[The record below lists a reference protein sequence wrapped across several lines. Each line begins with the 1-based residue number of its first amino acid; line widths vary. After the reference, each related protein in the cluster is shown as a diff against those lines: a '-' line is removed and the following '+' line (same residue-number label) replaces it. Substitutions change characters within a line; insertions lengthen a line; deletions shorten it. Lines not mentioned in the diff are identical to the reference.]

1 VGQVVAVVVE
11 VTLLVIQEEQVIH
24 LQSVLLKA
32 ILVVEA
38 DQDQDLLP
46 ILLQVVVV
54 ALVVQVQ
61 IVQTELVVE
70 QEELM

>member
-1 VGQVVAVVVE
+1 MAVVVE
-11 VTLLVIQEEQVIH
+11 VALLIIQEEQVIH

-32 ILVVEA
+32 ILEVGA
-38 DQDQDLLP
+38 DQDQDLLM
-46 ILLQVVVV
+46 ILLQVVEV